1 MFIAFHIIRVP
12 VYNLLCFRLS
22 NQTQGRILTLAGV
35 TAAICSAPVAA
46 FSNLVAIAVWP
57 TWVAVAICETVRKV
71 VTYVVTRPGR
81 ELLFTVVTQEEKYK
95 AKVCIDVIVQRLGDA
110 TAAGMYKL
118 LFSTLHGRTSTV
130 SLYALPICLLWI
142 FTAFHLGQ
150 RQAQLAKLQ
159 AV

>member
-22 NQTQGRILTLAGV
+22 NQTQGRILTLPGV

-71 VTYVVTRPGR
+71 CHHWSLACSETALWVVFLSFPVILFEYNNAYVSNYLEYYLGECTF
-81 ELLFTVVTQEEKYK
+81 LLN
-95 AKVCIDVIVQRLGDA
+95 C
-110 TAAGMYKL
+110 
-118 LFSTLHGRTSTV
+118 
-130 SLYALPICLLWI
+130 
-142 FTAFHLGQ
+142 
-150 RQAQLAKLQ
+150 
-159 AV
+159 

>member
-1 MFIAFHIIRVP
+1 LCISGDKTAVFIAFHIIRVP

-71 VTYVVTRPGR
+71 CHHWSLACSETALWVVFLSFFLSR
-81 ELLFTVVTQEEKYK
+81 LFYLN
-95 AKVCIDVIVQRLGDA
+95 IIML
-110 TAAGMYKL
+110 MY
-118 LFSTLHGRTSTV
+118 
-130 SLYALPICLLWI
+130 PII
-142 FTAFHLGQ
+142 
-150 RQAQLAKLQ
+150 
-159 AV
+159 